1 MKAAAAQLDVSLTGD
16 DFVMRLVVGLA
27 LSISLP
33 AFASAQES
41 SSTASVP
48 EVTAVGTAEIRV
60 SPDRAVVSLAVV
72 TRGRS
77 AATAA
82 RSNAERMTALLAAL
96 RRQSIPDSSVVTSG
110 FSVAL
115 DEPYD
120 EPARREPAQYTARNG
135 VQVTLTQLE
144 AVGALLDTAL
154 AAGATAIEDIV
165 FRSSREPAARD
176 SALARAVR
184 NARADAQM
192 VAGAASHDLGKLL
205 EIVVEPNRGV
215 AGGRVAMLSQ
225 VVVAG
230 RGATP
235 VIARDIAVSA
245 QVRMRWA
252 LLAR

>member
-1 MKAAAAQLDVSLTGD
+1 MK
-16 DFVMRLVVGLA
+16 RLVVGIA
-27 LSISLP
+27 LGISLP
-33 AFASAQES
+33 HFASAQGAPS
-41 SSTASVP
+41 GASLP
-48 EVTAVGTAEIRV
+48 DVTAVGTAEIRV
-60 SPDRAVVSLAVV
+60 APDRAVVSLAVV

-77 AATAA
+77 AAAAA
-82 RSNAERMTALLAAL
+82 RGNAERMSALLAAL
-96 RRQSIPDSSVVTSG
+96 RRQSVADSSIVTSG
-110 FSVAL
+110 FAVAL

-135 VQVTLTQLE
+135 VQVTVSDLS

-176 SALARAVR
+176 SALALAVR

-192 VAGAASHDLGKLL
+192 VARAAGHDLGSLL

-215 AGGRVAMLSQ
+215 AGGRAVMGLSQ
-225 VVVAG
+225 VVVTG

-235 VIARDIAVSA
+235 VLARDIAVLA